1 MDDTA
6 NTSNTT
12 DAPQQ
17 EPARKTV
24 RGKLSQRLQRLPRV
38 PIVKRVF
45 WRRIS
50 SLIAVIIIAGAAGF
64 VGGRVGDQPSTT
76 SSTLAGQRQ
85 IITSQGQLINKIA
98 KDVGPSVV
106 SVNVVTQST
115 ASDFFGFGDQST
127 NQRAAGTGI
136 IISRDGVIMTNRH
149 VVPSGTTEVSV
160 TLSDGTQYDNVEVL
174 GRTSSSDSL
183 DVAFLKIKDL
193 KGRSLS
199 AAAIGNSAAM
209 SVGDSVVAIGN
220 ALGEFQ
226 NTVTSGI
233 ISGFGRQV
241 QAGSDG
247 GEFGASDT
255 EDLGNLIQTDAA
267 INEGN
272 SGGPLVNMN
281 GQVIG
286 INTAIASDAQNVG
299 FAIPINDVKG
309 LIHQVLQTGSFSRPY
324 LGVRYISL
332 TAAISKEY
340 ALPVDSGAYV
350 APRGVT
356 GSDPILPGSP
366 ADKAG
371 LRAGDI
377 ITAVNGSKLGQQKSL
392 TTMLNKFQPGDK
404 VSLLVLRAGKTLT
417 ISATLGRMSDNN

>member
-6 NTSNTT
+6 NTSNTP

-17 EPARKTV
+17 EPTRDTM
-24 RGKLSQRLQRLPRV
+24 RDKLSQRLPRLPS
-38 PIVKRVF
+38 IKRVS
-45 WRRIS
+45 WRRIG

-64 VGGRVGDQPSTT
+64 IGGRIDDQPSVA

-115 ASDFFGFGDQST
+115 ASDFFGFGNQPTD
-127 NQRAAGTGI
+127 QRAAGTGI
-136 IISRDGVIMTNRH
+136 IISGDGVIMTNRH

-193 KGRSLS
+193 KGRSLT
-199 AAAIGNSAAM
+199 AATIGNSAAM

-247 GEFGASDT
+247 GGIGANDT

-309 LIHQVLQTGSFSRPY
+309 LIQQVLQTGSFSRPY
-324 LGVRYISL
+324 LGVRYLSL
-332 TAAISKEY
+332 TAAIAKEY
-340 ALPVDSGAYV
+340 ALPVDNGAYV

-377 ITAVNGSKLGQQKSL
+377 ITAVNSSKLSQQKSL
-392 TTMLNKFQPGDK
+392 TTVLNKFQPGDK
-404 VSLLVLRAGKTLT
+404 ISLQVLRAGKTIT
-417 ISATLGRMSDNN
+417 VTATLGKMKSS